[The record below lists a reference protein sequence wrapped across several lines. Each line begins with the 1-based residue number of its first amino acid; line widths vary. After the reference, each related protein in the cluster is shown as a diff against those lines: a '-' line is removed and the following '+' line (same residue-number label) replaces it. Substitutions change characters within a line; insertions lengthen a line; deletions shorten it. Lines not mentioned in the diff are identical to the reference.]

1 MQIVSQIRENRTLTD
16 TTFRFSGI
24 PREVSDMEIFPVV
37 SVGDDEAVVVLQART
52 VDSEDIFEF
61 QGLLNNGVS
70 SLITLRSQS
79 GQFFLWAHGDRSLY
93 LGAVD
98 SFPASIFSQ
107 RIINEM
113 QHIPNA
119 VQVDAVTISK
129 KLMPQIMES
138 HQWTRLMSLADDVEF
153 MDEATY
159 DEVMSGLWENMGL
172 TVYEVNLRV
181 HIRYGE
187 AS

>member
-1 MQIVSQIRENRTLTD
+1 MQIVRQINEAGTLTD

-24 PREVSDMEIFPVV
+24 PIGVSDMDILPGV
-37 SVGDDEAVVVLQART
+37 SVSDEEAVVVLQART
-52 VDSEDIFEF
+52 VDSEDILEF
-61 QGLLNNGVS
+61 QELLNNGIP

-107 RIINEM
+107 HIINKM
-113 QHIPNA
+113 QYVPNA
-119 VQVDAVTISK
+119 VKVDTVTISK

-153 MDEATY
+153 MDDTTY
-159 DEVMSGLWENMGL
+159 DGVMSGLWEKMGL
-172 TVYEVNLRV
+172 TVYEVNLRIN
-181 HIRYGE
+181 IRYGE
-187 AS
+187 VQ

>member
-1 MQIVSQIRENRTLTD
+1 MQIVSQIRETVAPTD

-24 PREVSDMEIFPVV
+24 PRGVSDLEIFPVV
-37 SVGDDEAVVVLQART
+37 SVGDEEAVVVLQART
-52 VDSEDIFEF
+52 VDSEDILEF
-61 QGLLNNGVS
+61 QELLNNGIP
-70 SLITLRSQS
+70 SLITLRYQS

-98 SFPASIFSQ
+98 SFPASIFSK

-113 QHIPNA
+113 QHIPNS

-159 DEVMSGLWENMGL
+159 DEVMNGLWAKMGL
-172 TVYEVNLRV
+172 TVYEVNLCI

-187 AS
+187 A